1 MGTQLS
7 ARGCSKGPCD
17 RCQSPACQM
26 QEQLD
31 QVQSEY
37 QTAHDQ
43 LRDTELQSLLFDAKV
58 AGKLTE
64 GTIQQLNS
72 KMELAAHAD
81 NVFAQAIQFAHKLN
95 QEKVAARRQMEAS
108 APVLK
113 QTIQMLAKL
122 KLQAAEPSA

>member
-95 QEKVAARRQMEAS
+95 QEKVEARRQIEVALILDTQWTQLMLSHS
-108 APVLK
+108 A
-113 QTIQMLAKL
+113 
-122 KLQAAEPSA
+122 